1 MFIFNTGRKIL
12 LLKQVSL
19 WVSNLISF
27 PRFFFLLKNFCL
39 HLISS
44 ADFISCVAMHIA
56 PRKALPSELWSTGVS
71 PDFRGLEKRKL
82 CVFFCCCDVLF
93 AGWLLLTPCT
103 VTNFSP
109 HLSLSAVKGAAHCLH
124 LYNSVF
130 QMGAKCHKGPMVV

>member
-27 PRFFFLLKNFCL
+27 PRFFFFFLLKNFCF

-71 PDFRGLEKRKL
+71 ADFRGLEKRKL
-82 CVFFCCCDVLF
+82 CIVFCCCDFLFVCWLTVADSLHRYKFLTVLEPLSCERSCS
-93 AGWLLLTPCT
+93 LLAST
-103 VTNFSP
+103 
-109 HLSLSAVKGAAHCLH
+109 
-124 LYNSVF
+124 
-130 QMGAKCHKGPMVV
+130 